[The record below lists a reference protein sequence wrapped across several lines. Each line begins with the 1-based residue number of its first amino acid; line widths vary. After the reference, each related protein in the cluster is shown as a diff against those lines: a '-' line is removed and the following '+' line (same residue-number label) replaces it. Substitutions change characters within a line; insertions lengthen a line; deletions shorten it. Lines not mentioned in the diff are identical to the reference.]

1 MPDATTTTPP
11 LDAETLDFLHGV
23 LDSVRRGDAARI
35 ASLLERGLPPNL
47 RDHKGDSLLML
58 AAYHGHHDT
67 AAALLHHGADPEL
80 ANDRGQTP
88 LGGAV
93 FKGDRA
99 MVELLLAQGAN
110 VNGAGPDGRTPLM
123 LAAMFNRLELLE
135 RLLERG
141 ADPGVRDATGTS
153 AVEAARKMGAED
165 AARWLEQIQL
175 SA

>member
-1 MPDATTTTPP
+1 MPDTATPKPP
-11 LDAETLDFLHGV
+11 LDPETLSFLHGV

-67 AAALLHHGADPEL
+67 AAALLRHGADPEL

-99 MVELLLAQGAN
+99 MVELLLAQGAR
-110 VNGAGPDGRTPLM
+110 VDGAGPDGRTPLM

-135 RLLERG
+135 MLLARG

-153 AVEAARKMGAED
+153 AVEAARTMGAED
-165 AARWLEQIQL
+165 AARWLERLQ
-175 SA
+175 AGA